1 MVGSLNKLPVAASGI
16 LFLGDPATVGNVL
29 GIFLGFIA
37 GILYS
42 YSKSDLAKKNLTLAN
57 NSSLSKPLMAEFN
70 NASESPVVA
79 SPAGLSSTKSGLPL
93 YKSNP
98 DGKSAD

>member
-1 MVGSLNKLPVAASGI
+1 M
-16 LFLGDPATVGNVL
+16 L

-42 YSKSDLAKKNLTLAN
+42 YSKTDQAQKNLALAN
-57 NSSLSKPLMAEFN
+57 SSSLSKPLMAEFN
-70 NASESPVVA
+70 NASESVPVVA
-79 SPAGLSSTKSGLPL
+79 APAGLSSTKSGLPL